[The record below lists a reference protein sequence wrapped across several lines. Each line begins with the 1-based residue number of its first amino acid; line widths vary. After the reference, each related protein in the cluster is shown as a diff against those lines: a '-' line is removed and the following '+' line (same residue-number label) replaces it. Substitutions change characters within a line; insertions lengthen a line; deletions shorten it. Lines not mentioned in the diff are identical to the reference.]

1 MAYCLPVRPASGERT
16 WTVVDAS
23 YATVGP
29 VEEWLEAHRYLWS
42 PNTVRGY
49 ATSLAQWWSFLEQRD
64 ETGQWAEA
72 GVPAVAGFLS
82 WLRNG
87 RTVEHSLAVPD
98 DAPSAETL
106 HARLAALI
114 SFYQWQGAVHDV
126 PVAARLMR
134 GQPSRAP
141 SRGLLA
147 HLDARRGQAPSS
159 LVKVRRR
166 RRDRPPLLLPQ
177 EIQAIIDGC
186 ASWDTAAGER
196 RDERTGIEVSCVDGV
211 WQSDALID
219 DELRSRLRE
228 AVRVLEDVPDA
239 ERDWHPGSDEQVL
252 DLVHPSLFCLVRGV
266 SRPDDSTWPS
276 LGTDEARYALSDK
289 FQWLPTDVE
298 VGENGDA
305 VFLSY
310 VNNLHP
316 VAHGELASVLPVLFG
331 RMLPLFDNVLTDLR
345 NPRPARIKA
354 GANSWY
360 VDEPVLAPDND
371 DDALRAWYV
380 AWDDWMRNRRPVPPD
395 APAFTS
401 PARLGDSARVDLRA
415 RRLQV
420 IVKLATIHLTPD
432 KPGYPGGSWHVE
444 GMMNERIVSTGIYY
458 WDSENITDSLL
469 SFRVAVGE
477 PEYEQHDRKGVREV
491 YGVGDEDAMNQVL
504 GSAETRAGRAL
515 AFPNILQHRVDPF
528 HLADPSRPGHRKIL
542 AFFLVDPSV
551 TIVSTSDVPP
561 QQPWSATS
569 TMTLE
574 QAREFRRQLMQERK
588 FFVNE
593 HNEKIYEREFSLC
606 EH

>member
-1 MAYCLPVRPASGERT
+1 MTEIAAFPLPFR
-16 WTVVDAS
+16 
-23 YATVGP
+23 
-29 VEEWLEAHRYLWS
+29 
-42 PNTVRGY
+42 
-49 ATSLAQWWSFLEQRD
+49 
-64 ETGQWAEA
+64 A
-72 GVPAVAGFLS
+72 G
-82 WLRNG
+82 RK
-87 RTVEHSLAVPD
+87 LAVTPIRTLRELEMMYLSAVIRAKPAWQVKMN
-98 DAPSAETL
+98 DADVVAKWTRGAAEYGLTE
-106 HARLAALI
+106 AQIRYVLAE
-114 SFYQWQGAVHDV
+114 
-126 PVAARLMR
+126 
-134 GQPSRAP
+134 
-141 SRGLLA
+141 LA
-147 HLDARRGQAPSS
+147 YYA
-159 LVKVRRR
+159 
-166 RRDRPPLLLPQ
+166 
-177 EIQAIIDGC
+177 
-186 ASWDTAAGER
+186 ER

-289 FQWLPTDVE
+289 FQWLAADVE

-331 RMLPLFDNVLTDLR
+331 RMLPLYENVLTDLR

-371 DDALRAWYV
+371 DDDALRAWQA
-380 AWDDWMRNRRPVPPD
+380 AWADWRQNRSPVPPD
-395 APAFTS
+395 APAFTP
-401 PARLGDSARVDLRA
+401 PAQLGDSARVDLRG

-432 KPGYPGGSWHVE
+432 KPAYPGGTWHVE
-444 GMMNERIVSTGIYY
+444 GMMNERIVSTCIYY
-458 WDSENITDSLL
+458 WDSENVTDSRL

-477 PEYEQHDRKGVREV
+477 PEYEQDDRKGVREV

-504 GSAETRAGRAL
+504 GSAETRAGRVL
-515 AFPNILQHRVDPF
+515 AFPNILQHYVDPF
-528 HLADPSRPGHRKIL
+528 RLADPSRPGHRKIL
-542 AFFLVDPSV
+542 VFFLVDPSV

-593 HNEKIYEREFSLC
+593 HNETVYEREFSLC